1 MTYDSLPLAQSFH
14 ADLHEDLRSLSWD
27 IGYQPTLFTDLMSR
41 TGALAAVRRA
51 LAAGRPSEGFWV
63 LHHHGL
69 LHRSV
74 EAWALRPAYLS
85 LFTESERAEARR
97 RLEESGFPV
106 DAYVYSFGV
115 AR

>member
-1 MTYDSLPLAQSFH
+1 MHDSLPLAQSFH
-14 ADLHEDLRSLSWD
+14 ADLHEDMRSLSWD
-27 IGYQPTLFTDLMSR
+27 IGYQPTLFADLMGR

-51 LAAGRPSEGFWV
+51 LASGRPSEGFWV

-74 EAWALRPAYLS
+74 EAWALRPAYLP
-85 LFTESERAEARR
+85 LFTEVERAEARR
-97 RLEESGFPV
+97 RLEEHGFPV
-106 DAYVYSFGV
+106 DAFLYTLGA